1 MKHMKKRTGIIAI
14 ILILAII
21 TFLGWYTSGIIKGTL
36 KRNSKGLKLGLDLAG
51 GVSITYEA
59 QGKKPTS
66 QQLDDTVKKIQNRI
80 ENDLGS
86 ESSTTEANVYKVGDR
101 RVTAE
106 IPGVKDANALLE
118 KLGTPGN
125 LYFINPVASDGKT
138 ENYTLDSSGQ
148 YKLAKGVTI
157 KSLKAD
163 GSIILSGSDVKTA
176 KSGYQTDQTT
186 KAQSPVVAL
195 TLTDKGAKAFGKA
208 TTTAAK
214 ATYGTIANTV
224 GIYYD
229 GKFVSVPR
237 VDEPITGGNVQI
249 TGMSDIDE
257 ANQLASYIRIGGL
270 DIDLKEIQS
279 EVVGAQLG
287 SDALKTSLLA
297 AAVGLII
304 ILIFMAIAY
313 RVPGL
318 AADLALILY
327 TELTISILYLFDIT
341 LTLSGIAGI
350 ILSIGMA
357 VDANAIIFTRIKEE
371 IGKGHHVMS
380 SIEEGFKNALSAIV
394 DGNVTTLIAA
404 AVLGIVGTGTIRG
417 FAVTLA
423 LGVVLSMFT
432 AFVITRLLVRSFYAA
447 GVRNEKAYG
456 IKEEKKPLPF
466 IARRAI
472 FFTISL
478 AFIFTGIIG
487 MGVYKAR
494 TGKALNY
501 SLEFSGGTSTS
512 VAANKSY
519 TIKEIEKE
527 IVPLVSEVTG
537 DSNIQTQRVQKNNTL
552 IIKTRTLNLK
562 EREALEKT
570 LEKNLN
576 VTEKDIQSTNIS
588 STISGEMRRNSIVAV
603 LIAVAMMLVYI
614 WFRFKDIRFGSS
626 AVIALAHD
634 VLVTLALYAVLRISV
649 GTAFIAC
656 ILTIIG
662 YSINDTIVIFDRIR
676 ENIKA
681 APQSLKTEEGLRN
694 LADKSITE
702 TLTRSLSTSFTTAV
716 MVASLL
722 IFGVSS
728 IREFAL
734 PLLVG
739 VTCGTYSSICIAT
752 ELWYMMHKRLI
763 GRTPVASKTS
773 TKKGK

>member
-1 MKHMKKRTGIIAI
+1 
-14 ILILAII
+14 
-21 TFLGWYTSGIIKGTL
+21 
-36 KRNSKGLKLGLDLAG
+36 
-51 GVSITYEA
+51 
-59 QGKKPTS
+59 
-66 QQLDDTVKKIQNRI
+66 
-80 ENDLGS
+80 
-86 ESSTTEANVYKVGDR
+86 
-101 RVTAE
+101 
-106 IPGVKDANALLE
+106 
-118 KLGTPGN
+118 
-125 LYFINPVASDGKT
+125 
-138 ENYTLDSSGQ
+138 
-148 YKLAKGVTI
+148 
-157 KSLKAD
+157 
-163 GSIILSGSDVKTA
+163 
-176 KSGYQTDQTT
+176 
-186 KAQSPVVAL
+186 
-195 TLTDKGAKAFGKA
+195 
-208 TTTAAK
+208 
-214 ATYGTIANTV
+214 
-224 GIYYD
+224 
-229 GKFVSVPR
+229 
-237 VDEPITGGNVQI
+237 
-249 TGMSDIDE
+249 
-257 ANQLASYIRIGGL
+257 
-270 DIDLKEIQS
+270 
-279 EVVGAQLG
+279 
-287 SDALKTSLLA
+287 
-297 AAVGLII
+297 
-304 ILIFMAIAY
+304 MAIAY

-371 IGKGHHVMS
+371 IGKGYHVMS

-423 LGVVLSMFT
+423 LGVVLSMFM

-576 VTEKDIQSTNIS
+576 VTEKAIQSTNIS

-676 ENIKA
+676 ENIK
-681 APQSLKTEEGLRN
+681 LRLN
-694 LADKSITE
+694 
-702 TLTRSLSTSFTTAV
+702 
-716 MVASLL
+716 
-722 IFGVSS
+722 
-728 IREFAL
+728 
-734 PLLVG
+734 P
-739 VTCGTYSSICIAT
+739 
-752 ELWYMMHKRLI
+752 
-763 GRTPVASKTS
+763 
-773 TKKGK
+773 